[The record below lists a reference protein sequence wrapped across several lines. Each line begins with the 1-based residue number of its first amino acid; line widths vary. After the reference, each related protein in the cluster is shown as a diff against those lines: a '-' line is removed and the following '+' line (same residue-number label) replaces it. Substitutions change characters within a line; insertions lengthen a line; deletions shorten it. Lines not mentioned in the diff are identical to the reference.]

1 MRRLF
6 PVDRDLARRF
16 ALGQAMRTHGPLA
29 RKNVAVSLRRDD
41 ALFSRVRHWELLFR
55 VNHFELNA
63 TPGQRPTRLNSLGHA
78 ISVGPGIRTNISYF
92 EAQRAGRSANAQMT
106 QIERLARWAVAI

>member
-41 ALFSRVRHWELLFR
+41 ALFSHVRHRELSFQ
-55 VNHFELNA
+55 VIHFELSA
-63 TPGQRPTRLNSLGHA
+63 TPGQRPTRSNSNGVDLRNLTG
-78 ISVGPGIRTNISYF
+78 
-92 EAQRAGRSANAQMT
+92 
-106 QIERLARWAVAI
+106 ERGT